1 MTLAKLLQ
9 VAGLA
14 WVTYVMVRSYQIS
27 DMTFQFGGLG
37 LGALVF
43 MLGRWLEGDGAAEG

>member
-1 MTLAKLLQ
+1 MSFAKLLQ
-9 VAGLA
+9 ALALA
-14 WVTYVMVRSYQIS
+14 WVTFVMVRSYQVS

-43 MLGRWLEGDGAAEG
+43 VIGRWMEGDGAAEG

>member
-1 MTLAKLLQ
+1 MSLGKLLQ
-9 VAGLA
+9 ALALA

-43 MLGRWLEGDGAAEG
+43 VFGRALDERA